1 MMASLSSLV
10 GLRSKV
16 EYFAVGAEEATVAN
30 ASSAARRDDE
40 RCIVMVVGCG
50 VNLEA

>member
-1 MMASLSSLV
+1 MGV
-10 GLRSKV
+10 
-16 EYFAVGAEEATVAN
+16 EEATAAN

-50 VNLEA
+50 VNLGAGV